1 MEATFPLLFAVVL
14 GFTHAFEADH
24 LLAVSN
30 MVTRRNRIWQAAK
43 DGIFWGLGHSSTIL
57 LIGLVMLVGK
67 QQIAEQTFGYF
78 EAAVGLMLVGLG
90 LWRLRRLGAERGPG
104 EFDESDRHGAAYG
117 IGAVHGLAGSG
128 AVLVLVLSQLTTVY
142 SALAYLLLFGLGSVA
157 GMLLA
162 AGIFSLP
169 FSRTWMTHRGVQIG
183 LILLSSVLC
192 VAFGGKLL
200 FENLA
205 G

>member
-30 MVTRRNRIWQAAK
+30 MVTRRNRVWQAAK

-57 LIGLVMLVGK
+57 LIGLIMLVGK
-67 QQIAEQTFGYF
+67 HQIADQTFGYF
-78 EAAVGLMLVGLG
+78 EAGVGLMLVALG
-90 LWRLRRLGAERGPG
+90 LWRLRKLRAEHDGPD
-104 EFDESDRHGAAYG
+104 FDESDRHSAAYG
-117 IGAVHGLAGSG
+117 VGAIHGLAGSG
-128 AVLVLVLSQLTTVY
+128 ALMVLVISQLTTVY

-162 AGIFSLP
+162 AGIFCLP
-169 FSRTWMTHRGVQIG
+169 FSKTWMTNRSIQIG
-183 LILLSSVLC
+183 LIVLSSALC

-200 FENLA
+200 YENLLI
-205 G
+205 